1 MADEKRLEDLRSK
14 IMESIGKSEKDVVP
28 IENKRFNTDNAVIDT
43 HFKRQKSDGEL
54 PKAPKSRNV
63 SHSNNRGPSS
73 IITMSTNRTTYE
85 QTRAGPHRQ
94 SYRDASGRSYNRENR
109 YSSHNTGPQWNNN
122 PYNRQRDERRGR
134 NERFDRRGRNGNG
147 NYDRFNY
154 QRKNEGSK
162 FNGDRDKRQLQ
173 TNKYDMNYNSQNV
186 MYPGS
191 SFDSPAYYNMAS
203 SKANS
208 RLVISGLSHSS
219 DTSIVARLKDLLE
232 NFISGLQK
240 TESNAED
247 FKISN
252 FYIGEGRPDHIIVEF
267 SSQICSTMV
276 LACRSFFNAKLGTF
290 DLKWR
295 RPNDYVQQLDHLVDF
310 CRGTVI
316 ALENLENIG
325 EGEDYRMKELFSSL
339 NVTNGT
345 AKPLFYKCSTNT
357 NNTGKESEFTKC
369 ILLSFEVVT
378 QDILDKL
385 KPYKWFKPNDGK
397 ISQVTSWITFQSLP
411 NLVTQYVRVE
421 SRVLLLLNCLDP
433 LDLKDETFITE
444 IKETLKYSITG
455 ADTIKICQPGVDYR
469 LNFENLASGAGN
481 IYIKF
486 KTLEAAK
493 HAMEELPGTQF
504 NDRTVLC
511 TYIDEDDFDMMEAT
525 QLS

>member
-134 NERFDRRGRNGNG
+134 NERFDRKGRNGNG

-162 FNGDRDKRQLQ
+162 INGDRDKRQLQ

-208 RLVISGLSHSS
+208 RLVISGLSQSS
-219 DTSIVARLKDLLE
+219 DPSIVARLKDLLE

-276 LACRSFFNAKLGTF
+276 LACRSFFNAKLV
-290 DLKWR
+290 L
-295 RPNDYVQQLDHLVDF
+295 
-310 CRGTVI
+310 
-316 ALENLENIG
+316 
-325 EGEDYRMKELFSSL
+325 
-339 NVTNGT
+339 
-345 AKPLFYKCSTNT
+345 ST
-357 NNTGKESEFTKC
+357 
-369 ILLSFEVVT
+369 
-378 QDILDKL
+378 
-385 KPYKWFKPNDGK
+385 
-397 ISQVTSWITFQSLP
+397 
-411 NLVTQYVRVE
+411 
-421 SRVLLLLNCLDP
+421 
-433 LDLKDETFITE
+433 
-444 IKETLKYSITG
+444 
-455 ADTIKICQPGVDYR
+455 
-469 LNFENLASGAGN
+469 
-481 IYIKF
+481 
-486 KTLEAAK
+486 
-493 HAMEELPGTQF
+493 
-504 NDRTVLC
+504 
-511 TYIDEDDFDMMEAT
+511 
-525 QLS
+525 

>member
-14 IMESIGKSEKDVVP
+14 IMESIGKSDRDLVP
-28 IENKRFNTDNAVIDT
+28 IENKRHITDNAVMDA
-43 HFKRQKSDGEL
+43 HVKRQKNDSEL
-54 PKAPKSRNV
+54 PKAPKSRDAPH
-63 SHSNNRGPSS
+63 SHIRGISS
-73 IITMSTNRTTYE
+73 STTMSANRTTYE
-85 QTRAGPHRQ
+85 QTRAGPYRRG
-94 SYRDASGRSYNRENR
+94 YRDASGRSYNRENR
-109 YSSHNTGPQWNNN
+109 FNSHTAGPQWSNNS
-122 PYNRQRDERRGR
+122 YGRQRDERRGR
-134 NERFDRRGRNGNG
+134 NERSDRRGRNGNG
-147 NYDRFNY
+147 NYDHSNY
-154 QRKNEGSK
+154 QRKNEASN

-173 TNKYDMNYNSQNV
+173 TNKHDMNYNSQNV

-219 DTSIVARLKDLLE
+219 NPKIVANLKDLLE
-232 NFISGLQK
+232 NFVLGLQE

-247 FKISN
+247 FKIAN
-252 FYIGEGRPDHIIVEF
+252 YFIGEGRPDHIIVEF

-276 LACRSFFNAKLGTF
+276 LACRSFFSMKLGTT
-290 DLKWR
+290 DLKWG
-295 RPNDYVQQLDHLVDF
+295 RPNDYIQQLDHLVGF

-316 ALENLENIG
+316 ALEESENMG
-325 EGEDYRMKELFSSL
+325 EGGEGKMEEFLSSF
-339 NVTNGT
+339 NVKKGT
-345 AKPLFYKCSTNT
+345 AKPLFYKSSSSA
-357 NNTGKESEFTKC
+357 NNTGKDFEFTKC
-369 ILLSFEVVT
+369 ALILFEVVT
-378 QDILDKL
+378 QDVLDKL

-397 ISQVTSWITFQSLP
+397 TSQVTSWITFQSLP
-411 NLVTQYVRVE
+411 NLVTQSVRVE

-455 ADTIKICQPGVDYR
+455 IDTIKICQPGVDYR

-481 IYIKF
+481 IYVKF

-511 TYIDEDDFDMMEAT
+511 TYIDEDDFDMLEVT
-525 QLS
+525 LLS